1 MTNIIL
7 CGGSGTRLFPLS
19 REALPKQF
27 VKLFTSEN
35 LSSGILFGSQGNKQ
49 GNKQDNNQAS
59 EPVLSLFELTLQ
71 RNAKL
76 ASKTLIVSNEAQY
89 FLALE
94 QLEEFLNT
102 YPFASTPQYESLNPK
117 TSNLKFSNSKTS
129 NSTALNSKTLNSKI
143 PNPKTLNSKL
153 LNSTNP
159 LNPGNYAF
167 LLEPLSRNTA
177 AAITLAALS
186 VPKDEILL
194 ITPSDHLI
202 KDTKAYEKAVS
213 RACELASK
221 NALVTFGITPS
232 YAATGFGYIK
242 AKGEQVLGFYEKP
255 DLKRAQGFLKSK
267 DYFWNSG
274 MFCFKAGAFLKEMK
288 AHCAPI
294 LKACESALKTALKDS
309 QLTRIKHADMAKIES
324 ESIDYALFE
333 KSKNIKIVPAKL
345 GWSDVGSFDALYEE
359 FGKDT
364 AQNAISA
371 PFCLLKSA
379 SKNLIIN
386 AGSPHKLIAGIGID
400 ELIIVDT
407 PDALLISKKHHAN
420 ELKELVSELK
430 AQKSELC
437 KTHTTTHRPWGSYTV
452 LEDERGYKIKRIEVK
467 PGKRLSLQRHF
478 HRNEHWIVLSGTA
491 SVQVGE
497 QTLLVRPNEST
508 YIKMGQTH
516 RLSNEG
522 KIPVVLI
529 EAQVGEYTGE
539 DDIERLE
546 DDFKRI

>member
-27 VKLFTSEN
+27 VKLFASEN

-71 RNAKL
+71 RNANL

-94 QLEEFLNT
+94 QLEEFLST
-102 YPFASTPQYESLNPK
+102 YPFASAPQRENLNPK
-117 TSNLKFSNSKTS
+117 LSNSKISNSTVLNSKHSNSKFSNSS
-129 NSTALNSKTLNSKI
+129 NS
-143 PNPKTLNSKL
+143 
-153 LNSTNP
+153 NP

-274 MFCFKAGAFLKEMK
+274 MFCFKTGAFLKEMK

-309 QLTRIKHADMAKIES
+309 HLTRIKRADMAKIES

-359 FGKDT
+359 FGKDA

-371 PFCLLKSA
+371 PFCLLKNA

-386 AGSPHKLIAGIGID
+386 AGNPHKLIAGIGID